1 MSNFLLDI
9 FSSAD
14 AVRQRQLEEVNSRS
28 RLPSLGTQTDKFFST
43 YRRALRSTVVS
54 GGSAPFRG
62 AAIHGI
68 LRQYAAQGVPTVV
81 LHCGSPWLSC
91 SAMSAGA
98 VLPDGQLFRCDPLL
112 GSSPEG
118 AAELL
123 TDLSESLNP
132 NGPPLGGLWDL
143 LLEVRSLRGS
153 PLTLPALCA
162 LTCRSLPEEI
172 ARLSREGLLDG
183 SRACALLDQLS
194 ALPSGALEAGDQLL
208 RKLRRGAMSGPETP
222 DWETLGMAQVVEL
235 GGLASIDLVSDSN
248 LAAKELCFLV
258 LRRLMENGRRFLVVC
273 DGLSLSEQTVQM
285 EQFLRGAA
293 PGIRFLISGPDVPVQ
308 LQARPGLMESVMKS
322 GDGGA
327 NAVIFFHTSHTGKEF
342 WLQYLGSYR
351 HRYLEQSYSR
361 TKDSAA
367 VLRHSEGYSAVI
379 KEETRGVLEEEEL
392 RTMPE
397 NQAVVAIPAE
407 RKRGILVFQGLRPV
421 GIS

>member
-1 MSNFLLDI
+1 
-9 FSSAD
+9 
-14 AVRQRQLEEVNSRS
+14 
-28 RLPSLGTQTDKFFST
+28 
-43 YRRALRSTVVS
+43 
-54 GGSAPFRG
+54 
-62 AAIHGI
+62 
-68 LRQYAAQGVPTVV
+68 
-81 LHCGSPWLSC
+81 
-91 SAMSAGA
+91 
-98 VLPDGQLFRCDPLL
+98 
-112 GSSPEG
+112 
-118 AAELL
+118 
-123 TDLSESLNP
+123 
-132 NGPPLGGLWDL
+132 
-143 LLEVRSLRGS
+143 
-153 PLTLPALCA
+153 
-162 LTCRSLPEEI
+162 
-172 ARLSREGLLDG
+172 
-183 SRACALLDQLS
+183 
-194 ALPSGALEAGDQLL
+194 
-208 RKLRRGAMSGPETP
+208 
-222 DWETLGMAQVVEL
+222 MAQVVEL

-248 LAAKELCFLV
+248 LAAKELCFLA

-293 PGIRFLISGPDVPVQ
+293 SGVRFLISGPDVPVQ

-367 VLRHSEGYSAVI
+367 VLRHSEGHSAVI

-397 NQAVVAIPAE
+397 NQAVVTIPAE

>member
-14 AVRQRQLEEVNSRS
+14 TVRQRQLEEVNSRS
-28 RLPSLGTQTDKFFST
+28 RLPCLGAQTDKFFST

-54 GGSAPFRG
+54 GGSAPFR
-62 AAIHGI
+62 AAAVHGI
-68 LRQYAAQGVPTVV
+68 LRQYAARGVPTVV

-91 SAMSAGA
+91 SAMAAGA
-98 VLPDGQLFRCDPLL
+98 VLPDGQFFHCDPLL
-112 GSSPEG
+112 GSSPDG

-132 NGPPLGGLWDL
+132 GRPPLGGLWDL
-143 LLEVRSLRGS
+143 LLEVLSLRGG

-172 ARLSREGLLDG
+172 ARLSREGRLDG
-183 SRACALLDQLS
+183 DRALALLDQLN
-194 ALPSGALEAGDQLL
+194 ALPAGAAEAGDQLL
-208 RKLRRGAMSGPETP
+208 RKLRRGSMGSP
-222 DWETLGMAQVVEL
+222 DEPGRKTLGMAQAVEL
-235 GGLASIDLVSDSN
+235 GGLAAIDLVSDSN

-273 DGLSLSEQTVQM
+273 DALSLSEQTVRM
-285 EQFLRGAA
+285 EQFLQGAA
-293 PGIRFLISGPDVPVQ
+293 PGVRLLISGPDVPVQ
-308 LQARPGLMESVMKS
+308 LQARPGLLESVMKS

-361 TKDSAA
+361 TRDSAA
-367 VLRHSEGYSAVI
+367 VLRHSEGRSAAI
-379 KEETRGVLEEEEL
+379 KEETRGVMEEEEL
-392 RTMPE
+392 RTLPE

-407 RKRGILVFQGLRPV
+407 RKRGILTFQALRPA
-421 GIS
+421 GIT